1 MFDRIKQ
8 VDQSLGRLFDLYVS
22 WTTVIK
28 GGTEEDDYCNGVAM
42 ADDGSV
48 ILAGYTEGD
57 WGEVNAGSNDFVAVK
72 LDVAGEQVWVWQ
84 VRSRT

>member
-1 MFDRIKQ
+1 
-8 VDQSLGRLFDLYVS
+8 
-22 WTTVIK
+22 
-28 GGTEEDDYCNGVAM
+28 M

-48 ILAGYTEGD
+48 IVAGYTEGD

-72 LDVAGEQVWVWQ
+72 LDVAGEQVCVWQ

>member
-28 GGTEEDDYCNGVAM
+28 GGTEELDYCIGVAM

-48 ILAGYTEGD
+48 IVTGYTFGE
-57 WGEVNAGSNDFVAVK
+57 WGEVNAEPTDFVAVK
-72 LDVAGEQVWVWQ
+72 LNAAGEQVWVWQ
-84 VRSRT
+84 VISQT

>member
-28 GGTEEDDYCNGVAM
+28 GGTEEDDICRGVAM
-42 ADDGSV
+42 ANDGSV

-57 WGEVNAGSNDFVAVK
+57 LGEVNAGSSDFVAVK
-72 LDVAGEQVWVWQ
+72 LDASGELVWVWQ
-84 VRSRT
+84 VGSRT